1 MQILFICTGNTCRSP
16 MCEGYFRSLCEKA
29 GRNDVNVVSAGVMAD
44 FNSAPSPNAVR
55 TMERFGIDISGLRST
70 PLTPEL
76 LEKSDIII
84 TMTPSHAQGV
94 ETVLASALGRTF
106 NLMQFSS
113 GGPPAVNDPFGGN
126 ESDYEQCFYQ
136 MKEALDNLFLDMDKF
151 KL

>member
-29 GRNDVNVVSAGVMAD
+29 RRNDVSVVSAGVMAD

-55 TMERFGIDISGLRST
+55 TMERLGIDISGLRSM

-76 LEKSDIII
+76 LKKSDVII
-84 TMTPSHAQGV
+84 TMTPSHAQRIEAV
-94 ETVLASALGRTF
+94 MPEALSKTF

-113 GGPPAVNDPFGGN
+113 DGPPAVDDPFGGN
-126 ESDYEQCFYQ
+126 ESDYEECFRQ